1 MERKIQQMNIYASI
15 YDCGNESKI
24 LWNGF
29 QLLNHYSMTPKS
41 IVKYKAEQ
49 KIRTG
54 IAFVSSILS
63 PTINHADTHSNIVVQ
78 W

>member
-1 MERKIQQMNIYASI
+1 
-15 YDCGNESKI
+15 
-24 LWNGF
+24 
-29 QLLNHYSMTPKS
+29 MTPKS

-54 IAFVSSILS
+54 IAFISSILS